1 MPPVAPESRAAR
13 GQTGAAVTIHTGPAD
28 SSLPAAWRRRAP
40 SCDTARVGA
49 DEGYFGEHV
58 ADTYD
63 EHSAGMFDPAVVG
76 PAADALAELAG
87 DGRALEFAI
96 GTGRIAL
103 PLAERGVPVAGID
116 SSEAMLARLREKPG
130 AERIEAAA
138 GDMATTR
145 VDGEFSLVYLVFNTI
160 FNLTTQ
166 DRQVACFENAAA
178 HLRGGGRFVVEARVP
193 ELQRL
198 PLGQTVLPWRADPGA
213 ISYYVY
219 DVVTQRLSGRHYY
232 IEDERIR
239 PSPIE
244 MRYAWPAELDLM
256 ARLAGMRLEH
266 RWAGW
271 AGEPFTA
278 LSPSHVS
285 VYVKP

>member
-1 MPPVAPESRAAR
+1 
-13 GQTGAAVTIHTGPAD
+13 
-28 SSLPAAWRRRAP
+28 
-40 SCDTARVGA
+40 
-49 DEGYFGEHV
+49 
-58 ADTYD
+58 
-63 EHSAGMFDPAVVG
+63 MFDPAVVG
-76 PAADALAELAG
+76 PAVDRLAELAG

-116 SSEAMLARLREKPG
+116 NSEAMLARLREKPG
-130 AERIEAAA
+130 AERLEAMV

-166 DRQVACFENAAA
+166 EGQVACFQNAAA
-178 HLRGGGRFVVEARVP
+178 HLGSGGRFVIEARVP

-198 PLGQTVLPWRADPGA
+198 PLGQTVLPWRADPTGM
-213 ISYYVY
+213 SYYVY
-219 DVVTQRLSGRHYY
+219 DVVTQRLSGQHYY
-232 IEDERIR
+232 LEDDGRLR
-239 PSPIE
+239 ASPTE

-256 ARLAGMRLEH
+256 ARLGGMRLEH

-271 AGEPFTA
+271 GGEPFTG

-285 VYVKP
+285 VYAKD